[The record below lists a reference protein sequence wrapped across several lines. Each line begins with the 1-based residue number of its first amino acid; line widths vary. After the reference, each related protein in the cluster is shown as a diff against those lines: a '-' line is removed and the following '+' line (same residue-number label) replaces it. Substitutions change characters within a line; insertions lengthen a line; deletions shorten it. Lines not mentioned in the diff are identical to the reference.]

1 MRFVIGGKSHEL
13 NYETVLEAASQIE
26 PEILDGRHK
35 YYVAARGRPLPGKA
49 TILPSDG
56 PWP

>member
-26 PEILDGRHK
+26 PEILDGRHNSRHRWLTPCSNNWDNK
-35 YYVAARGRPLPGKA
+35 FR
-49 TILPSDG
+49 
-56 PWP
+56 